1 MYVVQTFIHSLVTV
15 LIIERAIRIWGV
27 ENPLSRFRYRL
38 MTLILPILMF
48 PIYNLINPERNTLF
62 FREEKA
68 LFNANRWLTIEIWDI
83 IPVST
88 IFLLF
93 LLGTSI
99 IFFLQEVIPI
109 IRDSFLKE
117 KDGNHD
123 PLPVNAEIDS
133 MVEEFSEALG
143 IEKPPVTIID
153 SKSPVILTAGAKDHS
168 IVLSSGLIEMLDSE
182 QLQNAIAHEFAHIVR
197 RSNAT
202 TWAIFMIRIL
212 MFFNPIVL
220 IIFRKIVQDDEH
232 ICDDITVALT
242 KKPFVLAS
250 TLKVFY
256 SSHDESRL
264 SSWGRITDMKEGI
277 ENYSHNLL
285 LNERIARLESG
296 DLFKDKYFEWGKF
309 FLTVSVIIVVNYFVV

>member
-1 MYVVQTFIHSLVTV
+1 MHSLVAV

-27 ENPLSRFRYRL
+27 KNPLSRFRYRL
-38 MTLILPILMF
+38 MTLILPVSMF
-48 PIYNLINPERNTLF
+48 PVYNLINMDRNTLF

-68 LFNANRWLTIEIWDI
+68 LFNINRWLTIEIWDI
-83 IPVST
+83 IPVSA
-88 IFLLF
+88 IFLIF

-109 IRDSFLKE
+109 IRDSFSKE

-143 IEKPPVTIID
+143 IEKPPVNIID
-153 SKSPVILTAGAKDHS
+153 SETPVILTAGTKDHT
-168 IVLSSGLIEMLDSE
+168 IILSSGLINLLDRE
-182 QLQNAIAHEFAHIVR
+182 QLRNAVAHEFAHIAR

-202 TWAIFMIRIL
+202 TWAIFIIRIL

-220 IIFRKIVQDDEH
+220 IVFRKIVQDDEH
-232 ICDDITVALT
+232 ICDDITVTLT

-250 TLKVFY
+250 ALKVFY
-256 SSHDESRL
+256 SSHDELKPSFM
-264 SSWGRITDMKEGI
+264 GRITDMKEGI

-285 LNERIARLESG
+285 LKERITRLEG
-296 DLFKDKYFEWGKF
+296 EDINEDKYFEWGKF
-309 FLTVSVIIVVNYFVV
+309 LLTVSVIIAVNYFVV